1 MSSPPRRRAAFRIYL
16 QPRMLLMLALGF
28 SSGLPFLLTG
38 NTLGFWLRDNGT
50 SLAAIGFISWVGI
63 AYSLKFLWAP
73 LIDRTPAPFL
83 GRLGLRRSWMLL
95 AQAVVA
101 LGLFA
106 MAAIGP
112 GGGLVWLGAFA
123 LAVAFASSTQDIVI
137 DAWRIESAA
146 NDEEL
151 GLFSSAYQLGYR
163 MALLATDALILIS
176 ATHFGWPAS
185 YLACGIAMAV
195 GIAATLL
202 ATEPLRADT
211 VASEKSR
218 EAPLW
223 SPTGIGDAIVG
234 PFIMFFRTHGW
245 LALLMLA
252 AISLYRLPDFIMGPM
267 ANPFY
272 HDIGLSKDYVGA
284 VRGTIGV
291 IAALLGI
298 AAGGAC
304 AFRFGSLRALIAGG
318 ILQALAIAAFAI
330 LATAKPSLLLFA
342 TIMTGDNFSTGFAG
356 VALVSYMSSLTSLGY
371 TATQYAL
378 LSSTYAWA
386 GKILKGFSGAIVE
399 RLSEAHG
406 LMGAYELFFIGAGAI
421 GVPAVI
427 LFLLLGLCQREARAD
442 VRA

>member
-1 MSSPPRRRAAFRIYL
+1 M
-16 QPRMLLMLALGF
+16 
-28 SSGLPFLLTG
+28 
-38 NTLGFWLRDNGT
+38 
-50 SLAAIGFISWVGI
+50 V
-63 AYSLKFLWAP
+63 
-73 LIDRTPAPFL
+73 
-83 GRLGLRRSWMLL
+83 L
-95 AQAVVA
+95 AQAIVA

-106 MAAIGP
+106 MAAVGP
-112 GGGLVWLGAFA
+112 TGGLVWLGAFA
-123 LAVAFASSTQDIVI
+123 LAVAFASATQDIVI
-137 DAWRIESAA
+137 DAWRIESAV
-146 NDEEL
+146 NDAEL

-176 ATHFGWPAS
+176 ATRIGWPAS

-195 GIAATLL
+195 GLGATLF
-202 ATEPLRADT
+202 ATEPLRADVT
-211 VASEKSR
+211 AAAKSR
-218 EAPLW
+218 EMPLW
-223 SPTGIGDAIVG
+223 TGKGLVDAIAG

-291 IAALLGI
+291 VAALLGI

-304 AFRFGSLRALIAGG
+304 AFRFGSLRALIVGG
-318 ILQALAIAAFAI
+318 ILQALAIAAFAV
-330 LATAKPSLLLFA
+330 LATGKPSVLLFA
-342 TIMTGDNFSTGFAG
+342 TVMSGDNFSTGFAG

-399 RLSEAHG
+399 QLAAAHG
-406 LMGAYELFFIGAGAI
+406 LMQAYAVFFIGAGAI

-427 LFLLLGLCQREARAD
+427 LFLLLAVCQRRMRAG
-442 VRA
+442 ATP